1 MYKEIHNV
9 ISNKFNILFC
19 YNEHGIMIFYDE
31 TICLLD
37 TTSITNNLLLQLL
50 IKNTQDI
57 VHIIAIY
64 KPPKMQI
71 SYFTSIL
78 ETTLKKIPINC
89 PIIIVGGFNI
99 EMLTKP
105 SQSIILQ
112 KFMND
117 ISLLD
122 IPQTCILHI

>member
-1 MYKEIHNV
+1 
-9 ISNKFNILFC
+9 
-19 YNEHGIMIFYDE
+19 MIFYDE
-31 TICLLD
+31 TISLSD
-37 TTSITNNLLLQLL
+37 TTSITNLGASF
-50 IKNTQDI
+50 
-57 VHIIAIY
+57 IIATFNKKYTRHCAYNCNLQTTQNANILFHF
-64 KPPKMQI
+64 
-71 SYFTSIL
+71 YFGNYI
-78 ETTLKKIPINC
+78 KKIPINC

-99 EMLTKP
+99 DMLTKP

>member
-1 MYKEIHNV
+1 
-9 ISNKFNILFC
+9 
-19 YNEHGIMIFYDE
+19 
-31 TICLLD
+31 
-37 TTSITNNLLLQLL
+37 
-50 IKNTQDI
+50 